1 MHFLETLSYG
11 VNFSFQSYAW
21 SLRLHILSIIS
32 PFTKY
37 VQTYNID
44 ELAYVVKRRF
54 RQRVR
59 KNAYLMHT
67 WSLTYV
73 SSAFN
78 PTTKQ
83 TTGMCCPHA
92 YFILLTFARK
102 RSKNIFNCKIILFAN
117 NIKF

>member
-1 MHFLETLSYG
+1 MHFLETLSYN
-11 VNFSFQSYAW
+11 VNFSFQIYAW
-21 SLRLHILSIIS
+21 SLRLHILSIIY

-54 RQRVR
+54 RRRVR

-102 RSKNIFNCKIILFAN
+102 GPRTFSTAKPYSLQTTF
-117 NIKF
+117 